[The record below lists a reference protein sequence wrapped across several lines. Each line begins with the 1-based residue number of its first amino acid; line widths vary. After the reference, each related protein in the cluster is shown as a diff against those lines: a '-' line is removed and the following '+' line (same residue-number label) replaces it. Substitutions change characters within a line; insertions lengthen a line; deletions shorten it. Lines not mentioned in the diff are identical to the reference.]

1 MGKCRINI
9 TLSITASFSY
19 KNPYI
24 LYLCLLI
31 KKLNIHSKLNFHL
44 LATENCRTILV
55 KTCKGR
61 QYNFLTKDQLHKTLY
76 QIFAL
81 TSNIVANDIK
91 LS

>member
-44 LATENCRTILV
+44 LATENVRTILV
-55 KTCKGR
+55 KT
-61 QYNFLTKDQLHKTLY
+61 
-76 QIFAL
+76 
-81 TSNIVANDIK
+81 
-91 LS
+91 